1 MVNVHEFTLLPPLE
15 QAPDQIALRP
25 FDTVSVID
33 VPVVNVAEPVLPTAT
48 LIPAGLEVTRSPLRP
63 VAVTDSVA
71 DCAGGGGGGGVA
83 GGFTDNVAV
92 LVAPPKAPPIVTDV
106 AAVTPVV
113 VTPKFALVAPAATV
127 TLAGTPATVALLLDN
142 VTMAPPVGAAVV
154 KVTVPVLGAP
164 PTTLVGLTV
173 TEDRVGAAGAG
184 LTVSTAVRETAPKAP
199 VIVSAVEAVTVD
211 VVMVKFAL
219 VAPAT
224 TVTLAGTLA
233 TAVLALLRLTM
244 APPVGAPAVS
254 VTVPC
259 DELPPTTEVGATL
272 TVDKLATGGGAGT
285 ARAVKRRK
293 AENGPAAPAELTART
308 RQKSC

>member
-1 MVNVHEFTLLPPLE
+1 MHLFTLLPPLE

-25 FDTVSVID
+25 FDTVSVIE

-48 LIPAGLEVTRSPLRP
+48 LIPAGLEVTPSPFRP

-83 GGFTDNVAV
+83 GGFTDSVAV
-92 LVAPPKAPPIVTDV
+92 LVAPPKAPPTVTAV
-106 AAVTPVV
+106 AAVTAVV
-113 VTPKFALVAPAATV
+113 VTPKVALVAPAATV
-127 TLAGTPATVALLLDN
+127 TLAGTPATIVLLLDN

-164 PTTLVGLTV
+164 PTTFVGLTV

-199 VIVSAVEAVTVD
+199 VIVSAVEAVTIF

-224 TVTLAGTLA
+224 TVTLAGTVA

-272 TVDKLATGGGAGT
+272 TVDKLATGGGGGAPW
-285 ARAVKRRK
+285 AVKRRT
-293 AENGPAAPAELTART
+293 AENGPAAPAESTART